1 MRIIGGKY
9 RGKKLFSPENP
20 GVRPTSD
27 RAREA
32 LFNIL
37 RSRLGSFSGCRL
49 LDVFCGSGAFALEA
63 LSQGFEGVAAVDAD
77 VRPLL
82 KNAALFP
89 AEKNK
94 LQVINSDARK
104 LRSLDVCFDVMFMD
118 APYNQGLSVPVL
130 ETVAANG
137 LLKPGA
143 WCLIEVHKDE
153 ECPLPPAYETVEE
166 RRYGLAKIIIARYC
180 ASLPKPVT
188 ACSAWRL
195 PKPAGA

>member
-9 RGKKLFSPENP
+9 RGKKLISPENP

-63 LSQGFEGVAAVDAD
+63 LSQGFDFVAAADTD
-77 VRPLL
+77 VRPVI

-89 AEKNK
+89 AEKGK
-94 LQVINSDARK
+94 LRIINADARR
-104 LRSLDVCFDVMFMD
+104 LQNEDGNFDVMFMD
-118 APYNQGLSVPVL
+118 APYNQGLTVPAL
-130 ETVAANG
+130 QAVAESG
-137 LLKPGA
+137 MLKSGA

-153 ECPLPPAYETVEE
+153 NCPLPPAYELLEE
-166 RRYGLAKIIIARYC
+166 RRYGLAKVLIAR
-180 ASLPKPVT
+180 AVVP
-188 ACSAWRL
+188 
-195 PKPAGA
+195 